1 MDDFWPSK
9 FLFGEGCEQ
18 LPLHFVECSWPVG
31 CLASPTRSLCGKL
44 GLSRSSRGVV
54 CLAGVGRNTQHLGRS
69 PHFYVLFLHLQMS
82 YTHVTTSNKTD
93 SHECKWEQ
101 CGQWPGESGESSS
114 IHVPAREMSV
124 VTGVGGACAEL
135 LKVLE
140 GMGCCSK
147 TSLSICATRDV
158 CPLQPPHS
166 LSLLCPFH
174 PLSFR
179 LLCRTRLLEADPKNL
194 PHPG

>member
-1 MDDFWPSK
+1 M
-9 FLFGEGCEQ
+9 
-18 LPLHFVECSWPVG
+18 
-31 CLASPTRSLCGKL
+31 
-44 GLSRSSRGVV
+44 
-54 CLAGVGRNTQHLGRS
+54 
-69 PHFYVLFLHLQMS
+69 QM
-82 YTHVTTSNKTD
+82 
-93 SHECKWEQ
+93 EQ

-174 PLSFR
+174 PQSFR
-179 LLCRTRLLEADPKNL
+179 LLCWTWLLEADPKNL
-194 PHPG
+194 PHPGSAVLFIAGWNGGRPQRETGSRKRDTQSLSPKSSV